1 MLPQGRSRRRLR
13 GGQGVARSNGLR
25 PRGSARPNH
34 RPPQRRNTYRL
45 GGRAANAT
53 RHAQSLAR
61 WVVDR
66 DCRGDWRLA
75 LKDAIGVPQRNR
87 RNSAGPPSRLT
98 NCVESRGPKRLTGP
112 QLNGC
117 IRRDGG
123 FGDTW
128 TEREMRPLTVAML
141 LCLSAA
147 AAQAGL
153 LSTVSACAACR
164 IAPAPEI
171 GSGLP
176 VALAIGGVL
185 LATRLLA
192 HWRRS

>member
-1 MLPQGRSRRRLR
+1 MASGRGARRGRIIGRRNAGIPIASAAARQMRLDMRKVWPDGSPTEIVGATGAWRSRTPSEFRR
-13 GGQGVARSNGLR
+13 GTVEI
-25 PRGSARPNH
+25 
-34 RPPQRRNTYRL
+34 RR
-45 GGRAANAT
+45 
-53 RHAQSLAR
+53 
-61 WVVDR
+61 
-66 DCRGDWRLA
+66 
-75 LKDAIGVPQRNR
+75 
-87 RNSAGPPSRLT
+87 GPPSRLT